1 MGPWITT
8 GIDPMKSMTRLKK
21 NGKLEA
27 EFATG
32 DMIFDTTDYIV
43 ATARY
48 IMLHP
53 GDTIEISI
61 DGVGTLCNEVVEEA
75 GL

>member
-27 EFATG
+27 EFTTG
-32 DMIFDTTDYIV
+32 DMIFDATEYIV
-43 ATARY
+43 ATARF
-48 IMLHP
+48 ILVM
-53 GDTIEISI
+53 
-61 DGVGTLCNEVVEEA
+61 
-75 GL
+75 